1 MTLDGRVKPA
11 HGDEMNYSS
20 RFWLYAPITTFLIIA
35 CAVMAYWWVAADAF
49 EKKLAAL
56 KGHEAI
62 PGITLDWSK
71 AEVGGFPFRLDADFT
86 QLTVTGAGA
95 HGPFI
100 WSSEKFAAHTLTYN
114 RAKAVY
120 EAAGRQQAS
129 WTDAQGAVRE
139 INFLPGSLRASSV
152 IRDHALV
159 RADLDI
165 ANLGAKEIK
174 IGRFQL
180 HMRRTGHDLDLM
192 LEADA
197 AGDRKQVQA
206 YVTLARGDAFA
217 GLLKGT
223 QSWPDAAKAWRG
235 QGGAAKFSKV
245 IAPGLDLAES
255 LSPLY

>member
-1 MTLDGRVKPA
+1 
-11 HGDEMNYSS
+11 MNYSS

-35 CAVMAYWWVAADAF
+35 GAVMAYWWVSADAF

-56 KGHEAI
+56 KGHKAV

-71 AEVGGFPFRLDADFT
+71 VEVGGFPFRLDADFT

-95 HGPFI
+95 HGPFT

-129 WTDAQGAVRE
+129 WTDAQGVAHQ

-152 IRDHALV
+152 TRANALV

-165 ANLGAKEIK
+165 ANLAGKDIK
-174 IGRFQL
+174 IGRFQFHL
-180 HMRRTGHDLDLM
+180 RRDPDGRDLDLV

-197 AGDRKQVQA
+197 VGNAKQVQVYA
-206 YVTLARGDAFA
+206 VLDHAAAFG
-217 GLLKGT
+217 GLLKGA
-223 QSWPDAAKAWRG
+223 QSWPEAAAAWRA
-235 QGGAAKFSKV
+235 QGGKAKFSQV
-245 IAPGLDLAES
+245 IAPDPGAL